1 MNKSVKTEGDVRNK
15 FAKGRKTSWL
25 RSPWFSMHDLKSW
38 LWSFVRFILIVGL
51 SFVIMYPIMKKI
63 STAIK
68 DKTDLYSPIVVW
80 IPEHF
85 SWDNFRNAIEIMDYW
100 ETLRNTFLL
109 SGMTTVLTA
118 ASCALAGYGFA
129 RLKFKGSNLLFTGVI
144 LTILVPPTTIL
155 IPLYLNLKDFTLL
168 GLVPLLTGK
177 SVNLLNSYWPFILT
191 SLTAVS
197 YKAGL
202 FIFIFRQFFRGI
214 PKEVEEAAYVDGAG
228 VGKTFTHIML
238 PNALSAILTV
248 CLFSFV
254 WQWNDSFYTTTYLT
268 SSKVMSTQLSS
279 LPYNLAY
286 ELAGGTSQ
294 ADPFYLNMVQDTGI
308 LLAMLPLILI
318 YLFVQRYFVESVER
332 TGIVG

>member
-1 MNKSVKTEGDVRNK
+1 MNKSVKTEGYARNLI
-15 FAKGRKTSWL
+15 AKGRKTGWL
-25 RSPWFSMHDLKSW
+25 RSPWFSMHFLKSR

-68 DKTDLYSPIVVW
+68 DKSDLYSPIVVW

-129 RLKFKGSNLLFTGVI
+129 RLKFKGSNLLFAGVI
-144 LTILVPPTTIL
+144 LTILVLLTTIL

-294 ADPFYLNMVQDTGI
+294 ADSFYLNMVQDTGI